1 MFTNEEREKLKVI
14 NDLFDKAEDVLLT
27 MSEETQDKILNFHH
41 EDYGLAHCIRWGL
54 VGSQELL
61 DED

>member
-27 MSEETQDKILNFHH
+27 MNQETQDKILNSHH
-41 EDYGLAHCIRWGL
+41 EDYSLAHCIRQGL
-54 VGSQELL
+54 VRS
-61 DED
+61 

>member
-1 MFTNEEREKLKVI
+1 MFTNEEREKLKAI
-14 NDLFDKAEDVLLT
+14 NDLFDKAEDVLLS

-41 EDYGLAHCIRWGL
+41 EDYSLTHCIRWGL
-54 VGSQELL
+54 NGSQELL